1 MIKVRVILTGYL
13 KNRYFEVKEMKYSNP
28 IKISQVIEDAK
39 ISNADVYIVVKDD
52 RIVKLDDLITTSSA
66 IKLIPVIGGG

>member
-39 ISNADVYIVVKDD
+39 ISNADVYVVVKEG
-52 RIVKLDDLITTSSA
+52 RVVKYDDLLTTSSE